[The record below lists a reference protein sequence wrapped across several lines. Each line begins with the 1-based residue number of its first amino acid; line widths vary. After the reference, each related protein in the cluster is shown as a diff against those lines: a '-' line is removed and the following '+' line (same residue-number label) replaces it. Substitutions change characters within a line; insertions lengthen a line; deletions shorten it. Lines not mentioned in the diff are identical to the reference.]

1 MLPPSNTMIKE
12 LEKQLDYRTLLDGN
26 WVLNRL
32 NDNPIDRSVK
42 LPEMEIRLKQMQVS
56 TSGCNTY
63 STKISKLATNAIK
76 FCTIVST
83 KRRIEKY

>member
-1 MLPPSNTMIKE
+1 MIKE

-42 LPEMEIRLKQMQVS
+42 LPEMEIR
-56 TSGCNTY
+56 
-63 STKISKLATNAIK
+63 
-76 FCTIVST
+76 
-83 KRRIEKY
+83 